1 MPIVQYLPC
10 LDWET
15 DCEGLDEKRRSE
27 KLFNFLSHLFVEIKK
42 EKDRLP
48 MNQRSY

>member
-1 MPIVQYLPC
+1 MPIVQYRQPC

-27 KLFNFLSHLFVEIKK
+27 KLFNFLSHLFKLKSKK
-42 EKDRLP
+42 KKTDYP
-48 MNQRSY
+48 